1 MTRELSAKVALVTGA
16 AQGIGAAT
24 ALSLAGAGAR
34 VILFDRGDMGS
45 TLAAISEAG
54 GTARGVIGDVSD
66 ATSVDAL
73 FQSIAEIEGQLD
85 FAVNAAGI
93 LSEARITEQTA
104 AEFDRIIA
112 VNLRGSF
119 LIAQG
124 AARMMQ
130 AAKAGRIILV
140 SSELA
145 YLGRE
150 EFSAYCASKAG
161 VVGLTR
167 SLARELAPD
176 IQVNSVAPGPIDTP
190 MLALENMSQEWI
202 DKELDVPLERVGRP
216 EEIAALIRFLCG
228 PDAGYFTGQTLSPNG
243 GAVML

>member
-1 MTRELSAKVALVTGA
+1 MSEVAGTVALVTGA

-24 ALSLAGAGAR
+24 AIALAQAGAR
-34 VILFDRGDMGS
+34 VVLADQKDMDATLHAMGS
-45 TLAAISEAG
+45 GCRAL
-54 GTARGVIGDVSD
+54 RVDVSD
-66 ATSVDAL
+66 PDSVANL
-73 FQSIAEIEGQLD
+73 FQNIADMEGRLD
-85 FAVNAAGI
+85 FAINAAGI
-93 LSEARITEQTA
+93 LSEARITDQSI

-112 VNLRGSF
+112 VNLRGTF

-130 AAKAGRIILV
+130 AAGSGRIVLV

-145 YLGRE
+145 YLGRAD
-150 EFSAYCASKAG
+150 FSAYCASKAG

-167 SLARELAPD
+167 ALARELAPN
-176 IQVNSVAPGPIDTP
+176 ILVNSVAPGPVDTP
-190 MLALENMSQEWI
+190 MLALDNMSQEWI
-202 DKELDVPLERVGRP
+202 DKELDVPLERVGKP
-216 EEIAALIRFLCG
+216 HEIAGLIRFLCG